1 MSLLRTVTKQLV
13 CPACGVVVADVR
25 HRTWPV
31 VFVLVSP
38 EGAQLQ
44 PVSGGVLLRQVGAE
58 PGGEDR
64 AEFVRRHLGELLYD
78 LRCRNG
84 HSTLRTLPQLV
95 RAVRRARGRWVD
107 LQLPG

>member
-1 MSLLRTVTKQLV
+1 VSLLLRAVTKQLV

-38 EGAQLQ
+38 DGAQLQ
-44 PVSGGVLLRQVGAE
+44 PATGLVLLRQVQAQA
-58 PGGEDR
+58 GGEDR
-64 AEFVRRHLGELLYD
+64 ADFVRRHLGELLYD

-107 LQLPG
+107 LQLP